1 MKIFDCFM
9 YFDEEV
15 VLDVRLNTLDRFV
28 DYFII
33 VESKFTHKGDPR
45 DLKFNQKKFEK
56 FKNKIIYL
64 IYEEE
69 PREIEIVNSHD
80 DEGEKSRKYIFNAA
94 YRENGQRNYIQKG
107 LVGAK
112 ENDIILI
119 SDVDE
124 IPNLL
129 GINFNEINEKIIL
142 FKQDM
147 FYYKFNLCL
156 PNLIWTGTK
165 GCKKKYL
172 LNPQWLRNIK
182 DRKYPFYRIDTIFS
196 KNKYKSIKYINSGGW
211 HFTNIKTSKEIQY
224 KLKSYLHHRE
234 FDVSPL
240 SVNQIDEIIKNKKAI
255 YNLNVDKSVNKFEH
269 GNKLEKFEFNKLP
282 GYIQKNKDNFK
293 DWIDE

>member
-1 MKIFDCFM
+1 M

-15 VLDVRLNTLDRFV
+15 VLNVRLNTLDKFV
-28 DYFII
+28 DYFVI

-45 DLKFNQKKFEK
+45 DLRFNHKKFEK

-69 PREIEIVNSHD
+69 PKEIEIINSND
-80 DEGEKSRKYIFNAA
+80 NEGEKSRKYIFNAA

-107 LVGAK
+107 LVHAK
-112 ENDIILI
+112 ENDMILI

-129 GINFNEINEKIIL
+129 NVNFNKINEKIIL

-147 FYYKFNLCL
+147 FYYKFNLYL

-165 GCKKKYL
+165 GCKKKHL
-172 LNPQWLRNIK
+172 LNPQWLRNVK
-182 DRKYPFYRIDTIFS
+182 DRKYSFYRIDTIFS
-196 KNKYKSIKYINSGGW
+196 KNKYKSIKYIDSGGW
-211 HFTNIKTSKEIQY
+211 HFTNIKTSKEIEY

-234 FDVSPL
+234 FDENPL
-240 SVNQIDEIIKNKKAI
+240 TVKQIDEIIKNKIAI
-255 YNLNVDKSVNKFEH
+255 YNLNVDKSANKFES
-269 GNKLEKFEFNKLP
+269 GNKLQKFEFEKLP
-282 GYIQKNKDNFK
+282 VYIQKNKYSLKEWMD
-293 DWIDE
+293 